1 MFDMTNPEF
10 KAVREEVE
18 AMKPGDKIEC
28 DAKLAIATA
37 VIYSMPEA
45 RGGGLD
51 FRIYDQPHAFG
62 FIIQRRPKDAI

>member
-1 MFDMTNPEF
+1 MLDMANPEF

-18 AMKPGDKIEC
+18 AMKPGDTIEC
-28 DAKLAIATA
+28 DANLAIATA

-51 FRIYDQPHAFG
+51 FRIYDRPHAFG
-62 FIIQRRPKDAI
+62 HIIERRPAGTP